1 MRFLQPFIR
10 WEEIPKASIRLIPIR
25 WVLVGMVWAVWGISG
40 TAYAAQAKKPPVS
53 PPHYAPFRQVDFLS
67 LRLEIIPYFHERRI
81 EGKATLRFRALQPD
95 VDTVVLNA
103 EDLNITNLV
112 VSKGSIQWTQH
123 GDDLILQLDP
133 PLARNETRS
142 VTIAYSARPKRGLY
156 FRTPE
161 LGYPK
166 EDTHLFTQGESIT
179 SRCWFPCY
187 DAPDDRLTS
196 ELLCWVPKGMIA
208 LSNGRL
214 VEKKEDPQRHRV
226 LFHWLQDKPHV
237 TYLVTLVAGYFDC
250 LKTNYHGVPILFYS
264 PPSFSQYA
272 HNSFAGTVDMIQFY
286 EEITGT
292 PYPWDKY
299 AQVCVRD
306 FVAGG
311 MENTT
316 LTVLTARTLYPDEM
330 AGTRSSRSLVSH
342 ELAHQWF
349 GDYVTCED
357 WSQLW
362 LNEGFAT
369 YFENLYMKHYKGED
383 TFRYLMWQ
391 DAQSVIRHQEDTIPP
406 IWRRYDDPEKQ
417 FSFRNYPKAAWVL
430 HMLRCQIGE
439 DQWRKVLR
447 TYLKRF
453 ALRTVETADFKRVVE
468 EVTGMEW
475 DRFFDQWLR
484 QGGVPRLRVAYRW
497 NGREQVVQIH
507 VRQIQ
512 KIPTNGMS
520 YVFPLKVRFGGTNY
534 IQTRTFFVQN
544 TNETFSV
551 SLPSPPKW
559 IRIDPDLELLAEI
572 QIDLP
577 RAMWERILRLE
588 NDVIGRILAIQ
599 YFEKHLDEDAIR
611 LLGEV
616 LTTDPFYGV
625 RIEAARTLGTSS
637 NPKAGKILLASLP
650 RQTDERVRQAIWRAL
665 STFHLPEVRQAALQ
679 AVASE
684 KNPDLQVAA
693 LRALAMW
700 NDKSCREAVLRCLH
714 SVSFRDTLARGAL
727 AVIQEWND
735 PTLAQPLLDWI
746 RKRTPFQE
754 MNTEV
759 QAIRVL
765 ASTGAQLADRTPICQ
780 FLLDHLDDSRPKIR
794 QAVVQVLGTLGDSH
808 ALPMLRRLAEKGK
821 EDPLTKLAQDA
832 IKAIQQ
838 KINQRPAV
846 FQELQKQIRSLQ
858 QRLQK
863 LERRRARSTSRSQSL
878 PATSGKQT
886 SS

>member
-1 MRFLQPFIR
+1 MDFLDKNRCMRFLRQFVDQK
-10 WEEIPKASIRLIPIR
+10 EIQRKNPTLSVSWLMLGVLSIL
-25 WVLVGMVWAVWGISG
+25 WGISG
-40 TAYAAQAKKPPVS
+40 WGYAAQTNGPSVL

-81 EGKATLRFRALQPD
+81 EGKATLRFRALQPE
-95 VDTVVLNA
+95 VDTVILNA
-103 EDLNITNLV
+103 ENLNITNLLI
-112 VSKGSIQWTQH
+112 SKGSIQWTQH

-133 PLARNETRS
+133 PLARNEVRS
-142 VTIAYSARPKRGLY
+142 ITIAYSACPKRGLY

-166 EDTHLFTQGESIT
+166 EDVHLFTQGESIT

-196 ELLCWVPKGMIA
+196 EVLCWVPEGMIA

-214 VEKKEDPQRHRV
+214 IEEKKDPSRHRV

-237 TYLVTLVAGYFDC
+237 TYLITLVAGYFHC
-250 LKTNYHGVPILFYS
+250 IKTNYHGIPVLFYT
-264 PPSFSQYA
+264 PPSLSRYA
-272 HNSFAGTVDMIQFY
+272 PNSFAGTVDMMHFY

-330 AGTRSSRSLVSH
+330 AGTRSSRILISH
-342 ELAHQWF
+342 ELSHQWF

-357 WSQLW
+357 WSQIW
-362 LNEGFAT
+362 LNEGFAS
-369 YFENLYMKHYKGED
+369 YFENLYMGHYKGKD

-391 DAQSVIRHQEDTIPP
+391 DAQNVIRQRNDVIPP
-406 IWRRYDDPEKQ
+406 IWRRYDNPEKQ

-439 DQWRKVLR
+439 DLWRKVLR

-484 QGGVPRLRVAYRW
+484 QGGIPRLRVTYRW
-497 NGREQVVQIH
+497 NGREHVAQIH
-507 VRQIQ
+507 ICQIQ
-512 KIPTNGMS
+512 KIPPDGMA
-520 YVFPLKVRFGGTNY
+520 YEFPLKVRFGGVNY
-534 IQTRTFFVQN
+534 IKTRTFFVQS

-551 SLPSPPKW
+551 SLPAPPIW

-572 QIDLP
+572 QVDLP
-577 RAMWERILRLE
+577 RPMWKQILHLE
-588 NDVIGRILAIQ
+588 NDVIGRILAVQ
-599 YFEKHLDEDAIR
+599 YLGRHLDEEAMQ
-611 LLGEV
+611 LLGQV
-616 LTTDPFYGV
+616 LATDPFYGV
-625 RIEAARTLGTSS
+625 RIQAARALGASS
-637 NPKAGKILLASLP
+637 DPRAGKILLAHL
-650 RQTDERVRQAIWRAL
+650 QDQQEARVRQAIWRAL
-665 STFHLPEVRQAALQ
+665 DTFSLREVRRAALK
-679 AVASE
+679 ALLSE

-693 LRALAMW
+693 LHTLAMW
-700 NDKSCREAVLRCLH
+700 NDKTCREAVLRCLR
-714 SVSFRDTLARGAL
+714 SVSFRDVLARGAL
-727 AVIQEWND
+727 DVIQEWND
-735 PTLAQPLLDWI
+735 PTFAQPLLAWI
-746 RKRTPFQE
+746 QKRTPFQE
-754 MNTEV
+754 MDTEV

-765 ASTGAQLADRTPICQ
+765 ASIGAQLADRTPIRQ
-780 FLLDHLDDSRPKIR
+780 FLLDHLNDSRPKIR
-794 QAVVQVLGTLGDSH
+794 QCVIKALGTLGDPQ
-808 ALPMLRRLAEKGK
+808 ALPVLRRLVEKGK
-821 EDPLTKLAQDA
+821 EDPFAQLAQKA
-832 IKAIQQ
+832 VKAIQQ
-838 KINQRPAV
+838 KMNQQPAV
-846 FQELQKQIRSLQ
+846 LQSLQKQIQALQ
-858 QRLQK
+858 QRLQR
-863 LERRRARSTSRSQSL
+863 LESRKGRSSTR
-878 PATSGKQT
+878 
-886 SS
+886 